1 MEWHHVFLQQC
12 FFFVNASRK
21 SLLYFFCVWREAHS
35 EANEAHSDL
44 PDDLAGP
51 CGSVSQYPN
60 QSAYRIGTC
69 QHYPIKDQGGR
80 DELEYKGDE
89 KQMGISKNR
98 GKPPKMD
105 GL

>member
-1 MEWHHVFLQQC
+1 M
-12 FFFVNASRK
+12 ASRFFYNNVFFGQRFKKK
-21 SLLYFFCVWREAHS
+21 SAVFFCVWREAHS

-89 KQMGISKNR
+89 KQMGISENR